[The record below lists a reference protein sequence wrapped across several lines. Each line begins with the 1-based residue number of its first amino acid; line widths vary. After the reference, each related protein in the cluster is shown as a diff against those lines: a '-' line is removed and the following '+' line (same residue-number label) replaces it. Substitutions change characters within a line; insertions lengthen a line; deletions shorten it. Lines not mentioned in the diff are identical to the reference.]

1 MYGIADYQGEF
12 STSIEVLGHGS
23 IKHINSTILFS
34 EKQQEINFN
43 VKGSG
48 FFDQE
53 TKSEIHTFTE
63 YSVIDRNT
71 LTYLSREIKGKTEQ
85 ENIQDELIIGMPV
98 TDFISTDLSEGQYV
112 EYYSIDGL
120 INCQVSH
127 GETDYNGKKLQT
139 IILSYSGPT
148 AQDPWLETNG
158 TATHKFIFEKNTG
171 LLISSSSTTETVGD
185 KGRRITKFEYEL
197 DSTTFWTF
205 NELQESSTTSITSLV
220 ETSTDKTSN
229 EIEEDFNGQTDYFIP
244 ILIVIIISIIV
255 IALIELRRHNLLNKM
270 QKNQDDKS

>member
-12 STSIEVLGHGS
+12 STSIKVLGHSS
-23 IKHINSTILFS
+23 IKDINSTTLFL
-34 EKQQEINFN
+34 EKQQEINFK
-43 VKGSG
+43 VEGSG

-53 TKSEIHTFTE
+53 TKSETHTFTE
-63 YSVIDRNT
+63 YSVIDRDT
-71 LTYLSREIKGKTEQ
+71 LTYLSREIKSKTEQ
-85 ENIQDELIIGMPV
+85 ENIHDELIIGMPA
-98 TDFISTDLSEGQYV
+98 TDFISIDLSEGQYV

-127 GETDYNGKKLQT
+127 GETDYNGTNLQT

-158 TATHKFIFEKNTG
+158 TATHKSIFEKNTG

-197 DSTTFWTF
+197 DSTSFLTF
-205 NELQESSTTSITSLV
+205 NELQQSSTTSIPSLV
-220 ETSTDKTSN
+220 ETSTEKTTN
-229 EIEEDFNGQTDYFIP
+229 EIEGDSNEQIDYFIP
-244 ILIVIIISIIV
+244 ILIAIIISIIV
-255 IALIELRRHNLLNKM
+255 IVLIELRRHNLLNKI